1 MAVQENRYVRVVNAS
16 RSILVLGATVG
27 LGSFAYY
34 KALGLTTAHYDA
46 KAHLVVARRIVDSLE
61 PGYLQMGIHWLPLI
75 HLLYLPLV
83 RSDSQYH
90 SAFLPSLISVTAFAL
105 SGWLVFR
112 ISRRSTGSTAA
123 GVFASLLLLGNAN
136 LQYLQ
141 SCPLTEPLYM
151 MLLLLAVDALT
162 QWRDGEKR
170 SPPWMVGLWTALGAL
185 CRYEGWLFAAGVIL
199 ILAFDFWTGQTRR
212 AQAAKSMASVAVCFA
227 LPVLVHFA
235 YLYSRVGDS
244 FVHRVARGNP
254 APYETFHRPFL
265 SLAYHLGELGQIAA
279 ILPLLLGLAGLAWS
293 LRPGARAVRLAPLY
307 LLWIPSL
314 VNIAAFYW
322 GMLYRVRYSILLVP
336 AIAIFGSLLLVSPAA
351 LRRTF
356 TLACVAAMALPWI
369 SWYFPREWKYHL
381 VSPGPGILIIPAVAL
396 ICLLASRAGAGER
409 WPFLALCLLA
419 MQVPALSGE
428 NRPIISETLEHRFLD
443 QEREAVLSHLQSR
456 YDGTRILIDMEKSAP
471 LVYDSR
477 LPVKEFIYS
486 EGGGSYWRQALDS
499 PSRIAGWVCAQKGDV
514 VWRRLQ
520 VDPRWVDGYSLAV
533 KTETFLLY
541 RLRAEA
547 RETLLP
553 PRRSE

>member
-1 MAVQENRYVRVVNAS
+1 MAVYKS
-16 RSILVLGATVG
+16 RFSHPPRWILALGAAVG
-27 LGSFAYY
+27 LGSFVYY

-46 KAHLVVARRIVDSLE
+46 KAHLVVARRLVDSLE

-83 RSDSQYH
+83 RSDSQYQ
-90 SAFLPSLISVTAFAL
+90 SAFLPSLISVAAFAL

-141 SCPLTEPLYM
+141 SCPLTEPLYI
-151 MLLLLAVDALT
+151 MLLLLAVDT
-162 QWRDGEKR
+162 VTRWREGENP
-170 SPPWMVGLWTALGAL
+170 SLPCMAGLWIALGAL
-185 CRYEGWLFAAGVIL
+185 CRYEGWLFAIGVIL
-199 ILAFDFWTGQTRR
+199 LLAMDFWTGRIRR
-212 AQAAKSMASVAVCFA
+212 SQAAKSMALVAVCFA

-235 YLYSRVGDS
+235 YLYFRVGDS

-265 SLAYHLGELGQIAA
+265 SLVYHLGELSQVAA
-279 ILPLLLGLAGLAWS
+279 ILPMLLGLAGLAWS
-293 LRPGARAVRLAPLY
+293 LRSGGPAVRLAPLY

-336 AIAIFGSLLLVSPAA
+336 AIAIFGSLQLVSQRA
-351 LRRTF
+351 LRTTF
-356 TLACVAAMALPWI
+356 TLACVAAMTLPWI

-381 VSPGPGILIIPAVAL
+381 VFPGPGILLLPAAAL
-396 ICLLASRAGAGER
+396 ICLLVSRAGAGER
-409 WPFLALCLLA
+409 WPLLALCLFA

-428 NRPIISETLEHRFLD
+428 DRPIIPETLEHRFLD
-443 QEREAVLSHLQSR
+443 HEREAVLNHLRSQ
-456 YDGTRILIDMEKSAP
+456 YDGTRILIDMEKLAP

-477 LPVKEFIYS
+477 LPVKEFIYR
-486 EGGGSYWRQALDS
+486 EGGGNYWRQALDS
-499 PSRIAGWVCAQKGDV
+499 PSRVAGWLCSQKGDV
-514 VWRRLQ
+514 VWHLLQ
-520 VDPRWVDGYSLAV
+520 VDPQWVDGYSLAV
-533 KTETFLLY
+533 KTENFLLY

-547 RETLLP
+547 REVFP

>member
-1 MAVQENRYVRVVNAS
+1 MAVQENRYGRLTHAS
-16 RSILVLGATVG
+16 GSILALGAAVG
-27 LGSFAYY
+27 LGSFVYY
-34 KALGLTTAHYDA
+34 KTLGLTTAHYDA

-83 RSDSQYH
+83 LSDSQYH
-90 SAFLPSLISVTAFAL
+90 SALLPSLISVAAFAL
-105 SGWLVFR
+105 SGWLVYR

-123 GVFASLLLLGNAN
+123 GVFAGLLLLGNAN

-151 MLLLLAVDALT
+151 MLLLLAVDALM
-162 QWRDGEKR
+162 QWREGER
-170 SPPWMVGLWTALGAL
+170 YSPPWMVGLWTALGAL
-185 CRYEGWLFAAGVIL
+185 CRYEGWLFAAGVML
-199 ILAFDFWTGQTRR
+199 ILALDYWTGQIHR
-212 AQAAKSMASVAVCFA
+212 ARAAKSIASVAVCVA
-227 LPVLVHFA
+227 VPVLVHFG
-235 YLYSRVGDS
+235 YLYSRAGDS

-254 APYETFHRPFL
+254 APYETFHHPLL
-265 SLAYHLGELGQIAA
+265 SLVYHLGELGQIAG
-279 ILPLLLGLAGLAWS
+279 ILPLLVGFAGLAWS
-293 LRPGARAVRLAPLY
+293 VRPGGQAVRLAPLY

-336 AIAIFGSLLLVSPAA
+336 AIAIFGSLLLISPGA

-356 TLACVAAMALPWI
+356 TLACVAAMTLPWI

-381 VSPGPGILIIPAVAL
+381 VFPGPGILLVPAAAL
-396 ICLLASRAGAGER
+396 ICLLVFRAGAGER
-409 WPFLALCLLA
+409 WPLLALCLFV

-428 NRPIISETLEHRFLD
+428 DRPIISETLEHSFLD
-443 QEREAVLSHLQSR
+443 SEREAVLNHLQSQ
-456 YDGTRILIDMEKSAP
+456 YDGTRVLIDMEKSAP

-486 EGGGSYWRQALDS
+486 EGGRSYWRQALDS
-499 PSRIAGWVCAQKGDV
+499 PTRIAGWVFAQKGDA
-514 VWRRLQ
+514 VWHLLQ
-520 VDPRWVDGYSLAV
+520 VDPRWVDEYSLAV
-533 KTETFLLY
+533 KTENFLLY

-547 RETLLP
+547 RGTLLP